1 MDNLKAKSII
11 LLFLIVFLVV
21 GCSSSGHMDNY
32 NPSQESTESTA
43 VSEPVTIL
51 KYAQWSVPLTD
62 VVEEAIKDYS
72 DTNQD
77 NIRVELVKIPRSRYN
92 DTINM
97 LLSSGDGPDVF
108 EARSE
113 WLFSY
118 IYKNWLYELTD
129 RVEESFLAD
138 FPEWAKKLAYD
149 DKFANHFYSIP
160 SNQVTYR
167 LIYNKDLFKRAGL
180 NPERPPK
187 NLDELVSFAKK
198 ITDSGIGDRIYGFA
212 LPAND
217 IWNGFIQPMEAI
229 NFYSGKYFFD
239 YKEGTYDL
247 NVYQPWF
254 EAFMSLKESKTIFP
268 GEMTM
273 KEDLA
278 LLQFAEGNI
287 GMMFAPS
294 WEPVLL
300 HKLFSTKC
308 NWAVALPPSVNLE
321 NAGKG
326 YIGIDAS
333 GWQVVNNRSVN
344 LNKAILFWKYIYS
357 KEYNTKLYH
366 EGCLLPVMNDIITDP
381 GKKPEVLNFDK
392 FMPGQWDAVYPP
404 TPLDIDEFSRAN
416 VYISIFNGLL
426 PLESGLTNESY
437 RLNMLLD
444 KYGITGRVN
453 IKNYTDPDIHSS
465 AVTN

>member
-1 MDNLKAKSII
+1 M
-11 LLFLIVFLVV
+11 
-21 GCSSSGHMDNY
+21 
-32 NPSQESTESTA
+32 
-43 VSEPVTIL
+43 
-51 KYAQWSVPLTD
+51 
-62 VVEEAIKDYS
+62 
-72 DTNQD
+72 
-77 NIRVELVKIPRSRYN
+77 
-92 DTINM
+92 
-97 LLSSGDGPDVF
+97 
-108 EARSE
+108 
-113 WLFSY
+113 
-118 IYKNWLYELTD
+118 
-129 RVEESFLAD
+129 AD

-160 SNQVTYR
+160 SNQITYR

-180 NPERPPK
+180 DPERPPK

-217 IWNGFIQPMEAI
+217 IWSGFIQPMEAI
-229 NFYSGKYFFD
+229 NFYSGNYFFN

-254 EAFMSLKESKTIFP
+254 KAFMSLKESKTIFP

-300 HKLFSTKC
+300 QELFSRKC
-308 NWAVALPPSVNLE
+308 DWAVALPPAVNME
-321 NAGKG
+321 SAGKG

-333 GWQVVNNRSVN
+333 GWQVVNNRSAN
-344 LNKAILFWKYIYS
+344 LNKAILLWKYIYS
-357 KEYNTKLYH
+357 EEYNFKLYH
-366 EGCLLPVMNDIITDP
+366 EGCLLPVMNDIITNP
-381 GKKPEVLNFDK
+381 KKPEVLNFDK
-392 FMPGQWDAVYPP
+392 FMPGQWDAIYPP

-444 KYGITGRVN
+444 KYSITGRVN
-453 IKNYTDPDIHSS
+453 IKNYTDPDIHPNI
-465 AVTN
+465 VTN